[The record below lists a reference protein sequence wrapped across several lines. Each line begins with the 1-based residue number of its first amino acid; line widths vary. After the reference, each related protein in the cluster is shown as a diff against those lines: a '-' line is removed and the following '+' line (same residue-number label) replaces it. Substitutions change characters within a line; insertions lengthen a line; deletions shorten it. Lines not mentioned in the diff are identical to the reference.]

1 MRTLAKNKVPMKYAL
16 YEGQEPI
23 YQKDENGE
31 PVVSWIDEEGNIYYV
46 EIGEQPKYSDPVDF
60 FASIS
65 MSGGE
70 SEAVEFGVDIGNYDA
85 VMITALN
92 EFPISETS
100 FIWVK
105 NKPQYTDDGRLSTAT
120 ADFRVKAVKPSLN
133 QTKYLLS
140 AITK

>member
-16 YEGQEPI
+16 YLGEEPI
-23 YQKDENGE
+23 YRYDKNGNKII
-31 PVVSWIDEEGNIYYV
+31 SHIDDEGNIYY
-46 EIGEQPKYSDPVDF
+46 ETLGEYSKYSEPADF

-100 FIWVK
+100 YIWTK
-105 NKPQYTDDGRLSTAT
+105 NEPQYNDEGHLNTAT
-120 ADFRVKAVKPSLN
+120 ADFKVTAVKPSLN

-140 AITK
+140 SITK

>member
-1 MRTLAKNKVPMKYAL
+1 
-16 YEGQEPI
+16 
-23 YQKDENGE
+23 
-31 PVVSWIDEEGNIYYV
+31 
-46 EIGEQPKYSDPVDF
+46 
-60 FASIS
+60 

-85 VMITALN
+85 VVITALN

-105 NKPQYTDDGRLSTAT
+105 SEPQYTAEGRLNTAT

>member
-16 YEGQEPI
+16 YEGQEKI
-23 YQKDENGE
+23 YQLDENGE
-31 PVVSWIDEEGNIYYV
+31 KVVSWIDEEGNIYYV
-46 EIGEQPKYSDPVDF
+46 EIGEQPKYSEPVDF

-85 VMITALN
+85 VIITALN

-105 NKPQYTDDGRLSTAT
+105 SEPQYTKEGRLNTST

-133 QTKYLLS
+133 QSKYLLN

>member
-1 MRTLAKNKVPMKYAL
+1 MRTLAKNKVPMRYAL
-16 YEGQEPI
+16 YEGQTPI
-23 YQKDENGE
+23 YQLDENGE

-46 EIGEQPKYSDPVDF
+46 EIGEAPKYSEPVDF

-85 VMITALN
+85 VIITALN

-105 NKPQYTDDGRLSTAT
+105 SEPEYTADGRLNTST

-133 QTKYLLS
+133 QTKLLLS
-140 AITK
+140 AVVK

>member
-16 YEGQEPI
+16 YLGTEDVI
-23 YQKDENGE
+23 ATDDNGE
-31 PVVSWIDEEGNIYYV
+31 PIVEHIDEQGNIYYRLETV
-46 EIGEQPKYSDPVDF
+46 IKYSEPVDF

-85 VMITALN
+85 VVITALN

-100 FIWVK
+100 FIWTTSE
-105 NKPQYTDDGRLSTAT
+105 PQYTAEGRLNTST

>member
-16 YEGQEPI
+16 YEGTEEVPEI
-23 YQKDENGE
+23 DDNGE
-31 PVVSWIDEEGNIYYV
+31 PIVDYIDEQGNIYYRLV
-46 EIGEQPKYSDPVDF
+46 SVLKYSEPTDF

-85 VMITALN
+85 VIITALN

-100 FIWVK
+100 FIWTTSE
-105 NKPQYTDDGRLSTAT
+105 PQYTVDGRLNTST

-133 QTKYLLS
+133 QMKYLLS

>member
-1 MRTLAKNKVPMKYAL
+1 MRTLAKNKVPMKYTL
-16 YEGQEPI
+16 YEGQESI

-46 EIGEQPKYSDPVDF
+46 EIGSQPKYSAPVDF

-105 NKPQYTDDGRLSTAT
+105 SEPRYTEEGNLNTST

>member
-16 YEGQEPI
+16 YEGQTPI
-23 YQKDENGE
+23 YQLDENGE
-31 PVVSWIDEEGNIYYV
+31 PVVSWIDDEGNIYYV
-46 EIGEQPKYSDPVDF
+46 EIGEQPKYSEPVDF

-70 SEAVEFGVDIGNYDA
+70 SVSVEFGVDIGNYDA
-85 VMITALN
+85 VIVTELN
-92 EFPISETS
+92 EFPLSETS
-100 FIWVK
+100 YVWASSEPKYNQQGLVDV
-105 NKPQYTDDGRLSTAT
+105 TT
-120 ADFRVKAVKPSLN
+120 ADFRVTAVKPSLN

>member
-16 YEGQEPI
+16 YLGTEDVI
-23 YQKDENGE
+23 ATDNNGE
-31 PVVSWIDEEGNIYYV
+31 PIVEHIDEQGNIYYRLETV
-46 EIGEQPKYSDPVDF
+46 IKYSEPTDF

-85 VMITALN
+85 VVITALN

-105 NKPQYTDDGRLSTAT
+105 SEPQYTAEGRLNTST

>member
-1 MRTLAKNKVPMKYAL
+1 MRTLAKNKVPMKYTL
-16 YEGQEPI
+16 YEGQEDVFV
-23 YQKDENGE
+23 KDNNGE
-31 PVVSWIDEEGNIYYV
+31 QIVDYIDEQGNIYYRTETV
-46 EIGEQPKYSDPVDF
+46 LKYSEPTDF

-85 VMITALN
+85 VVITALN

-100 FIWVK
+100 FIWTTSE
-105 NKPQYTDDGRLSTAT
+105 PQYTAEGRLNTST

>member
-1 MRTLAKNKVPMKYAL
+1 MRMLAKNKVPMKYAL
-16 YEGQEPI
+16 YLGEEEVI
-23 YQKDENGE
+23 VNDDNGE
-31 PVVSWIDEEGNIYYV
+31 PIVDYIDEQGNIYYRTETV
-46 EIGEQPKYSDPVDF
+46 SKYSEPTDF
-60 FASIS
+60 FSSIS

-85 VMITALN
+85 VIITALN
-92 EFPISETS
+92 ELPISETS

-105 NKPQYTDDGRLSTAT
+105 SEPQYTEEGRLNTST
-120 ADFRVKAVKPSLN
+120 ADFRVKAVKPRLN

>member
-1 MRTLAKNKVPMKYAL
+1 MSML
-16 YEGQEPI
+16 
-23 YQKDENGE
+23 DENGE
-31 PVVSWIDEEGNIYYV
+31 PVVSYVDEQGNIYYV
-46 EIGEQPKYSDPVDF
+46 EIGSQPKYSKPVDF

-85 VMITALN
+85 VVITALN

-100 FIWVK
+100 FIWVDSE
-105 NKPQYTDDGRLSTAT
+105 PQYTSDGRLNTAT

-133 QTKYLLS
+133 QTKHLLS

>member
-16 YEGQEPI
+16 YKGQEPI
-23 YQKDENGE
+23 YQLDENGE
-31 PVVSWIDEEGNIYYV
+31 PVVSYVDEQGNIYYV
-46 EIGEQPKYSDPVDF
+46 EIGSQPKYSEPVDF

-85 VMITALN
+85 VVITALN

-100 FIWVK
+100 FIWVDSE
-105 NKPQYTDDGRLSTAT
+105 PQYASGGRLNTAT

>member
-1 MRTLAKNKVPMKYAL
+1 MRTLAKNKVPMKYTL
-16 YEGQEPI
+16 YEGQEDVFV
-23 YQKDENGE
+23 KDDNGE
-31 PVVSWIDEEGNIYYV
+31 PIVDYIDEQGNIYYRTETV
-46 EIGEQPKYSDPVDF
+46 SKYSEPTDF

-85 VMITALN
+85 VIITALN

-100 FIWVK
+100 FIWK
-105 NKPQYTDDGRLSTAT
+105 DSEPEYTADGRLNTST

>member
-16 YEGQEPI
+16 YEGQEDVFV
-23 YQKDENGE
+23 KDDNGE
-31 PVVSWIDEEGNIYYV
+31 PIVDYIDEQGNIYYRTETV
-46 EIGEQPKYSDPVDF
+46 SKYSEPTDF

-85 VMITALN
+85 VVITALN

-100 FIWVK
+100 FIWTTSQ
-105 NKPQYTDDGRLSTAT
+105 PEYTAEGRLNTAT

>member
-16 YEGQEPI
+16 YEGQEDVFV
-23 YQKDENGE
+23 KDNNGE
-31 PVVSWIDEEGNIYYV
+31 PIVDYIDEQGNIYYRTETV
-46 EIGEQPKYSDPVDF
+46 SKYSEPTDF

-85 VMITALN
+85 VIITNLN
-92 EFPISETS
+92 EVPITETS
-100 FIWVK
+100 YVWVK
-105 NKPQYTDDGRLSTAT
+105 SEPEYTDEGRLNVIS

-133 QTKYLLS
+133 QSKYLLT

>member
-1 MRTLAKNKVPMKYAL
+1 MRTLAKNKVPMKYVL
-16 YEGQEPI
+16 HEGQEPI
-23 YQKDENGE
+23 YQLDENGE
-31 PVVSWIDEEGNIYYV
+31 RVVSYIDEQGNIYYV
-46 EIGEQPKYSDPVDF
+46 EIGEQPKYSEPTVF

-85 VMITALN
+85 VVITALN

-100 FIWVK
+100 YIWTTSE
-105 NKPQYTDDGRLSTAT
+105 PQYTDDGHLNTDT

-140 AITK
+140 AVTK

>member
-16 YEGQEPI
+16 YEGQEDVFV
-23 YQKDENGE
+23 KDDNGE
-31 PVVSWIDEEGNIYYV
+31 PIVDYIDEQGNIYYRTETV
-46 EIGEQPKYSDPVDF
+46 SKYSEPTDF

-85 VMITALN
+85 VVITALN

-100 FIWVK
+100 FIWTTSE
-105 NKPQYTDDGRLSTAT
+105 PQYTADGRLNTST

>member
-16 YEGQEPI
+16 YEGI
-23 YQKDENGE
+23 VDVYRKDENGE
-31 PVVSWIDEEGNIYYV
+31 PIVSHIDTEGNIYY
-46 EIGEQPKYSDPVDF
+46 EIEESYPSYSEPTDF

-85 VMITALN
+85 VVITALN

-100 FIWVK
+100 FIWTTSE
-105 NKPQYTDDGRLSTAT
+105 PQYTNEGRLNTST

-133 QTKYLLS
+133 QMKYLLS

>member
-16 YEGQEPI
+16 YEGQTPI
-23 YQKDENGE
+23 YQLDENGE
-31 PVVSWIDEEGNIYYV
+31 PVVSYIDNDGNIYYV
-46 EIGEQPKYSDPVDF
+46 EIGSEPKYSEPTEF

-70 SEAVEFGVDIGNYDA
+70 SVSVEFGVDIGNYDA
-85 VMITALN
+85 VIVTELN

-100 FIWVK
+100 YVWVSSE
-105 NKPQYTDDGRLSTAT
+105 PQHSPQGLVDVTT
-120 ADFRVKAVKPSLN
+120 ADFRVTAVKPSLN
-133 QTKYLLS
+133 QTKYLLR

>member
-16 YEGQEPI
+16 YEGQEDVFV
-23 YQKDENGE
+23 KDDNGE
-31 PVVSWIDEEGNIYYV
+31 PIVDYIDEQGNIYYRTETV
-46 EIGEQPKYSDPVDF
+46 SKYSEPTDF

-85 VMITALN
+85 VVISALN
-92 EFPISETS
+92 EFPISETR
-100 FIWVK
+100 FIWTTSE
-105 NKPQYTDDGRLSTAT
+105 PQYTAEGRLNIAT

>member
-16 YEGQEPI
+16 YLGTEDVI
-23 YQKDENGE
+23 ATDDNGE
-31 PVVSWIDEEGNIYYV
+31 PIVEHIDEQGNIYYRLETV
-46 EIGEQPKYSDPVDF
+46 IKYSEPVDF

-85 VMITALN
+85 VVITALN

-100 FIWVK
+100 FIWTTSE
-105 NKPQYTDDGRLSTAT
+105 PQYTAEGRLNTAT

-133 QTKYLLS
+133 QTKLLLS

>member
-1 MRTLAKNKVPMKYAL
+1 MRMLAKNKAPMKYVL
-16 YEGQEPI
+16 YEGQEEAI
-23 YQKDENGE
+23 VYDDNGE
-31 PVVSWIDEEGNIYYV
+31 PIVDYIDEQGNIYYRTQTV
-46 EIGEQPKYSDPVDF
+46 SKYSEPADF

-100 FIWVK
+100 FIWK
-105 NKPQYTDDGRLSTAT
+105 DSKPEYTNEGRLNTAT

-133 QTKYLLS
+133 QSKYLLT
-140 AITK
+140 ALTK

>member
-1 MRTLAKNKVPMKYAL
+1 MRTLAKNKVPMKYTL
-16 YEGQEPI
+16 YEGTEDVVET
-23 YQKDENGE
+23 DENGE
-31 PVVSWIDEEGNIYYV
+31 PIVDYIDDEGNIYYRLV
-46 EIGEQPKYSDPVDF
+46 TVLKYSEPKDF

-85 VMITALN
+85 VIITALN

-100 FIWVK
+100 FIWK
-105 NKPQYTDDGRLSTAT
+105 DSEPEYTDDGRLNTAT
-120 ADFRVKAVKPSLN
+120 ADFRVTAVKPSLN

>member
-16 YEGQEPI
+16 YEGQETI
-23 YQKDENGE
+23 YQLDENGE
-31 PVVSWIDEEGNIYYV
+31 RVVSYIDEQGNIYYV
-46 EIGEQPKYSDPVDF
+46 EIGSQPKYSEPVDF

-85 VMITALN
+85 VIITALN

-105 NKPQYTDDGRLSTAT
+105 SEPEYTADGRLNTST

-133 QTKYLLS
+133 QTKLLLS

>member
-1 MRTLAKNKVPMKYAL
+1 MKTLAKNKVPMKYAL
-16 YEGQEPI
+16 YLGEEEVI
-23 YQKDENGE
+23 VNDDNGE
-31 PVVSWIDEEGNIYYV
+31 PIVDYIDEQGNIYYRTETV
-46 EIGEQPKYSDPVDF
+46 SKYSEPVDF

-85 VMITALN
+85 VIITALN

-100 FIWVK
+100 FIWV
-105 NKPQYTDDGRLSTAT
+105 NSEPQYTEEGRLNTST

>member
-16 YEGQEPI
+16 YKGQEDVFV
-23 YQKDENGE
+23 KDDNGE
-31 PVVSWIDEEGNIYYV
+31 PIVDYIDEQGNIYYRTETV
-46 EIGEQPKYSDPVDF
+46 SKYSEPTDF

-85 VMITALN
+85 VIITSLN

-100 FIWVK
+100 FIWATSE
-105 NKPQYTDDGRLSTAT
+105 PQYTAEGRLNTST

-133 QTKYLLS
+133 QTKLLLS
-140 AITK
+140 AVVK

>member
-16 YEGQEPI
+16 YLGEEPI
-23 YQKDENGE
+23 YRYDENGNKII
-31 PVVSWIDEEGNIYYV
+31 SHIDDEGNIYY
-46 EIGEQPKYSDPVDF
+46 ETLGEYSKYSEPVDF

-100 FIWVK
+100 YIWTK
-105 NKPQYTDDGRLSTAT
+105 SEPQYTDEGHLNTAT
-120 ADFRVKAVKPSLN
+120 ADFKVTAVKPSLN

>member
-1 MRTLAKNKVPMKYAL
+1 MRTLAKNKVPMKYTL
-16 YEGQEPI
+16 YEGQEDVFV
-23 YQKDENGE
+23 KDNNGE
-31 PVVSWIDEEGNIYYV
+31 QIVDYIDEQGNIYYRTETV
-46 EIGEQPKYSDPVDF
+46 LKYSEPTDF

-85 VMITALN
+85 VVITALN

-105 NKPQYTDDGRLSTAT
+105 SEPQYTAEGRLNTAT

>member
-16 YEGQEPI
+16 YLGTEDVI
-23 YQKDENGE
+23 ATNDNGE
-31 PVVSWIDEEGNIYYV
+31 PIVEHIDEQGNIYYRLETV
-46 EIGEQPKYSDPVDF
+46 IKYSEPVDF

-85 VMITALN
+85 VVITALN

-100 FIWVK
+100 FIWTTSE
-105 NKPQYTDDGRLSTAT
+105 PHYTAEGRLNTAT

>member
-16 YEGQEPI
+16 YEGQETI
-23 YQKDENGE
+23 YQLDENGE
-31 PVVSWIDEEGNIYYV
+31 PVVSYVDEQGNIYYV
-46 EIGEQPKYSDPVDF
+46 EIGSQPKYSEPTDF

-70 SEAVEFGVDIGNYDA
+70 SEAVEYGVDIGNYDA
-85 VMITALN
+85 VVITNLN
-92 EFPISETS
+92 EVPISETS
-100 FIWVK
+100 YVWVK
-105 NKPQYTDDGRLSTAT
+105 SEPQYTSEGRLNPIS

>member
-1 MRTLAKNKVPMKYAL
+1 MRTLAKNKVPMKYTL
-16 YEGQEPI
+16 YEGQEKI
-23 YQKDENGE
+23 YQLDENGE
-31 PVVSWIDEEGNIYYV
+31 KVVSWIDEEGNIYYV
-46 EIGEQPKYSDPVDF
+46 EIGEQPKYSEPVDF

-85 VMITALN
+85 VIITALN

-105 NKPQYTDDGRLSTAT
+105 SEPEYTDDVSLNTSS

-133 QTKYLLS
+133 QTKLLLS